1 MAGALFSD
9 AAGRIAVLTKST
21 RNAMIGFVVGLRR
34 VLAGVGLKTDFRE
47 LKKQGLRPFVVG
59 ALAELFIT
67 AVTLGLVVGAA
78 AVFRL

>member
-1 MAGALFSD
+1 MVLLQRFPNFRQAIVAVIDALDRGS
-9 AAGRIAVLTKST
+9 APGCMR
-21 RNAMIGFVVGLRR
+21 
-34 VLAGVGLKTDFRE
+34 
-47 LKKQGLRPFVVG
+47 KQGLRPFVVG